1 MNGINAKSPVLESLL
16 QKNAEKTPV
25 VQQAQEVEPTLKN
38 DCFECSCC
46 NKEENNMKI
55 GFFRII
61 FRRLTDAQINE
72 VNRTGQLP
80 PNAKFDR
87 FGGIHNNFFSITRG
101 TRTMPAG
108 YELKKGIFGFTHL
121 VLKDTKGWLIK
132 DAKPTPKE

>member
-1 MNGINAKSPVLESLL
+1 MTEVRNNSPTLNALVAKQSNLAQNKQETKSLESTS
-16 QKNAEKTPV
+16 AP
-25 VQQAQEVEPTLKN
+25 
-38 DCFECSCC
+38 DCFECSCHT
-46 NKEENNMKI
+46 KEENNMKI

-61 FRRLTDAQINE
+61 FNRLSDAQINE

-87 FGGIHNNFFSITRG
+87 FGNIHNNFFGITRG

-108 YELKKGIFGFTHL
+108 YELKKGIFGFTHI